1 MNILIDTHIFLWAIS
16 KPDHLNHHHKAELE
30 TQANTVYL
38 SAISVAELMIKSS
51 IGKLEVNFNPVA
63 IALETGFQILS
74 FSGDDALQLKE
85 LPFHHKD
92 PFDRMLIT
100 QALSND
106 YWIMTDDAK
115 FSLYSCK
122 LIAQK

>member
-16 KPDHLNHHHKAELE
+16 NPDHLKSHHKAELE
-30 TQANTVYL
+30 TRANTVYL

-51 IGKLEVNFNPVA
+51 IGKLEVNFDPVA
-63 IALETGFQILS
+63 IAMETGFQLLS
-74 FSGDDALQLKE
+74 FSGDDALQLRE

-106 YWIMTDDAK
+106 YAIITDDAK
-115 FSLYSCK
+115 FSLYDCK
-122 LIAQK
+122 LIQ

>member
-16 KPDHLNHHHKAELE
+16 RPDHLTNTYKEALE
-30 TQANTVYL
+30 TQVNTIYL

-51 IGKLEVNFNPVA
+51 IGKLEINFDPVA
-63 IALETGFQILS
+63 IALETGFQLLS
-74 FSGDDALQLKE
+74 FSGEDALQLQE

-106 YWIMTDDAK
+106 YTILTDDMK
-115 FSLYSCK
+115 FSHYSCK
-122 LIAQK
+122 IFN

>member
-1 MNILIDTHIFLWAIS
+1 LNILIDTHIFLWAIS
-16 KPDHLNHHHKAELE
+16 NPNHLKSHHKTELE
-30 TQANTVYL
+30 TRANTAYL

-51 IGKLEVNFNPVA
+51 IGKLEVNFDPVA
-63 IALETGFQILS
+63 IALETGFQLLS

-106 YWIMTDDAK
+106 YAIMTDDTN
-115 FSLYSCK
+115 FSLYDCK
-122 LIAQK
+122 LV

>member
-16 KPDHLNHHHKAELE
+16 NPNHLKSHHKAELE
-30 TQANTVYL
+30 TRANTVYL

-51 IGKLEVNFNPVA
+51 TGKLEINFDPVA
-63 IALETGFQILS
+63 IALETGFQLLS
-74 FSGDDALQLKE
+74 FSGEDALQLKE

-100 QALSND
+100 QALSNG
-106 YWIMTDDAK
+106 YAIMTDDAQ
-115 FSLYSCK
+115 FSLYDCK
-122 LIAQK
+122 LIS

>member
-16 KPDHLNHHHKAELE
+16 NPNHLKSHHKAELE
-30 TQANTVYL
+30 TRANTVYL

-51 IGKLEVNFNPVA
+51 TGKLEINFDPVA
-63 IALETGFQILS
+63 IALETGFQLLS
-74 FSGDDALQLKE
+74 FSGEDALQLKE

-100 QALSND
+100 QALSNG
-106 YWIMTDDAK
+106 YAIMTDDAR
-115 FSLYSCK
+115 FSLYDCK
-122 LIAQK
+122 LIS